1 MSKHPD
7 HSNTEEKPNFN
18 IQTEDLYTTLALTLK
33 IHAASI
39 LDDIS
44 EHL

>member
-18 IQTEDLYTTLALTLK
+18 IQTDLYTTLALTLK